1 MVEIPS
7 ASSLPAI
14 SFTDPSLKLTSNLK
28 GISMSGTSTL
38 NIAYKYSSTR
48 TPYFTLAKKM
58 IFIDLPKASEDCIY
72 PHELP
77 LNKIVLDLVPN
88 NLSHSVVKEFPILR

>member
-1 MVEIPS
+1 
-7 ASSLPAI
+7 
-14 SFTDPSLKLTSNLK
+14 
-28 GISMSGTSTL
+28 MSGTSTL

-58 IFIDLPKASEDCIY
+58 NLYSLPKALKIVFN

-88 NLSHSVVKEFPILR
+88 NLSHSVVKEFSDFKVNEDNVIYLILRIWLFGHSNLIQ